1 MDFNSAKGLDPES
14 LTPRLRNPDLLTV
27 DRKKALP
34 SEPPEKSWIKKRR
47 VAVTVVAFLL
57 LAGIIVGGVVGGL
70 KAKNKKSNN
79 TAGSQSSSAD
89 PTVVP
94 PLASQSGASPTFL
107 PRFFL
112 DLARPARPL
121 GMPPGEYAFR
131 KTILAPAGKTP
142 TRAVVLISVDD
153 EFSLYHNGRFVAT
166 GANITESWE
175 LAVAAQVVLDP
186 NGVNIL
192 AVRAR
197 NLPHPVTG
205 GDNAAG
211 LLASVQVD
219 GFEAVGFDDSGW
231 TAAIVIASYGAGPW
245 NTTVVLPPEYLGNAA
260 VRR

>member
-1 MDFNSAKGLDPES
+1 S
-14 LTPRLRNPDLLTV
+14 
-27 DRKKALP
+27 
-34 SEPPEKSWIKKRR
+34 SWIWP
-47 VAVTVVAFLL
+47 
-57 LAGIIVGGVVGGL
+57 G
-70 KAKNKKSNN
+70 
-79 TAGSQSSSAD
+79 Q
-89 PTVVP
+89 
-94 PLASQSGASPTFL
+94 
-107 PRFFL
+107 
-112 DLARPARPL
+112 PAPL

-211 LLASVQVD
+211 LLASVQVEYVD
-219 GFEAVGFDDSGW
+219 GSSGVFSSDTTWRGTVGAPSGFEAVGFDDSGW